1 MFHECTFIL
10 AISGEPLTNNYLD
23 DFYLGLE
30 KYLYYIQMVACEVI
44 DRLYIIIFSNCSPR
58 NGL

>member
-10 AISGEPLTNNYLD
+10 AISEEPLTNNYLD

-44 DRLYIIIFSNCSPR
+44 E
-58 NGL
+58 